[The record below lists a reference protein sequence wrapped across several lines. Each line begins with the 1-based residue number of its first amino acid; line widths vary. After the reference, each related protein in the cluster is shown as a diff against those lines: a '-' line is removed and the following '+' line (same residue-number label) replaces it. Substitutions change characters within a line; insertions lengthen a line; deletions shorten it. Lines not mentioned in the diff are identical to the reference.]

1 MSRQIPFKFETLTVP
16 INRFEP
22 PLNKIRQCRVYNR
35 FEYFYQ
41 ESFFEFWTYYQFLN
55 ISTFFLS
62 SFNTSQNILNYTSL
76 YDSYKFF
83 EPASFNEPN
92 ENDPEFVDIDE
103 INSIDPKD
111 LTKFLRDNN
120 DEDFDTT
127 FITID
132 TLIYTTLSL
141 NNIFVN
147 LTNIQ
152 GTSKLI
158 KHCGLIGL
166 KGPKKRTR
174 IAIQETIEVACKK
187 ISGPIES
194 DIFLFIRGFNKNRR
208 TVFDTLSN
216 LNKINIIQILD
227 QTNKAHNGCKPKKK
241 RRV

>member
-1 MSRQIPFKFETLTVP
+1 MSRQIPFKIDTLTIP

-22 PLNKIRQCRVYNR
+22 PFNKIRQCRVYNR

-41 ESFFEFWTYYQFLN
+41 ESFFEFWVYYQFLN
-55 ISTFFLS
+55 ISTFYLS
-62 SFNTSQNILNYTSL
+62 SLNTSQNIIKYTSL

-83 EPASFNEPN
+83 EPPYLDEPN
-92 ENDPEFVDIDE
+92 ENDPEFVDMDE
-103 INSIDPKD
+103 IDTIDPKD
-111 LTKFLRDNN
+111 LTNFLRED
-120 DEDFDTT
+120 DEEPIDTT
-127 FITID
+127 FMTMD
-132 TLIYTTLSL
+132 TLIYATLSV

-147 LTNIQ
+147 LTDTT
-152 GTSKLI
+152 GSSKHI
-158 KHCGLIGL
+158 KNCGLIGL

-187 ISGPIES
+187 IAGPIES

-216 LNKINIIQILD
+216 MSKINIIQILD